1 MNFADMLTGKQ
12 FNPPK
17 GKIHT
22 HTMEGSYGLTKLKP
36 EQCETSAMRGEVN
49 RKIILEHI
57 NDHGQATIKELC
69 ALLNISSRAISNHL
83 MILMDN
89 RKIRRID
96 PRKKN
101 RTVFYVIAS

>member
-1 MNFADMLTGKQ
+1 MNFADMLTGKP

-36 EQCETSAMRGEVN
+36 EQCETSTMRGEVN
-49 RKIILEHI
+49 RQIILEHI
-57 NDHGQATIKELC
+57 ENNGQATTRELC
-69 ALLNISSRAISNHL
+69 ALLEISGRAVNKHL
-83 MILMDN
+83 QVLIDN

-96 PRKKN
+96 LRKKT
-101 RTVFYVIAS
+101 RTVFYVIA